1 VSIRAPLSLS
11 LVANS
16 GIVSAYR
23 GGVYSS
29 SAKQQAAAEGECM
42 MTYRIGILGTG
53 SYLPVK
59 VLTNDELERFL
70 DTTAQKIVDLTGIR
84 ERRIATQY
92 SGPQGSWPTV
102 LYAAIDK
109 DENTSTMGA
118 VAALR
123 ALEQAQ
129 ISPLQ
134 VRYIIVATN
143 SQEQIYPAT
152 AIKIQHYIGA
162 EHAIAWDLQ
171 ASCTGFIFALID
183 AERHLFVDK
192 HLSGQ
197 DHYAL
202 VIGSDTM
209 SRTVSR
215 LDRNTAIMFADG
227 AGAVVLG
234 TQACGCIRSSWLRTQ
249 YSSTIQLDTEFKRG
263 HDDNPDE
270 LMPKNFIYQEAK
282 AVLRYASRVMHEA
295 LMEALKRAELTVH
308 DLDYLITHQANQR
321 MVQKVADLAHI
332 DIAKVHRSG
341 EWYGNTSA
349 ATHPTALDELSRVGK
364 IRRGSLIGLTSF
376 GAGITWGACILE
388 W

>member
-1 VSIRAPLSLS
+1 
-11 LVANS
+11 
-16 GIVSAYR
+16 
-23 GGVYSS
+23 
-29 SAKQQAAAEGECM
+29 
-42 MTYRIGILGTG
+42 
-53 SYLPVK
+53 
-59 VLTNDELERFL
+59 LTNAELARLL
-70 DTTAQKIVDLTGIR
+70 DTPAQKIVDLTGIR
-84 ERRIATQY
+84 ERRIASQY
-92 SGPQGSWPTV
+92 SGPQGDWPTV
-102 LYAAIDK
+102 LYEAIAK
-109 DENTSTMGA
+109 DETTSTMGA
-118 VAALR
+118 VAAIR
-123 ALEQAQ
+123 ALERAR

-134 VRYIIVATN
+134 VRYILVATN

-162 EHAIAWDLQ
+162 EHAIAWDVQ

-183 AERHLFVDK
+183 AERQLWVDRYR
-192 HLSGQ
+192 SGR

-202 VIGSDTM
+202 VIGTDTM

-215 LDRNTAIMFADG
+215 FDRNTAIMFADG

-234 TQACGCIRSSWLRTQ
+234 SDALGCIRSSWLRTQ

-270 LMPKNFIYQEAK
+270 RLPKNFIYQEAK
-282 AVLRYASRVMHEA
+282 AVLRFAPRVMYEA
-295 LMEALKRAELTVH
+295 LVEALKAADLTVN

-321 MVQKVADLAHI
+321 MVQKVAELAGI
-332 DIAKVHRSG
+332 DISKVHKSG
-341 EWYGNTSA
+341 ERYGNTSA
-349 ATHPTALDELSRVGK
+349 ATHPVALDELCHTGK

>member
-1 VSIRAPLSLS
+1 
-11 LVANS
+11 
-16 GIVSAYR
+16 
-23 GGVYSS
+23 
-29 SAKQQAAAEGECM
+29 M
-42 MTYRIGILGTG
+42 MTCRIGILGTG
-53 SYLPVK
+53 SYLPAK

-70 DTTAQKIVDLTGIR
+70 DTPAQKIVDLTGIR

-102 LYAAIDK
+102 LYEAIGK

-134 VRYIIVATN
+134 VRYILVATN

-162 EHAIAWDLQ
+162 DHAIAWDLQ

-183 AERHLFVDK
+183 AERQLFVDK

-215 LDRNTAIMFADG
+215 FDRNTAIMFADG

-234 TQACGCIRSSWLRTQ
+234 THAPGCIRSSWLRTQ

-270 LMPKNFIYQEAK
+270 RLPKNFIYQEAR
-282 AVLRYASRVMHEA
+282 AVLRYAPRVMHEA
-295 LMEALKRAELTVH
+295 LSEALKRAELTVN
-308 DLDYLITHQANQR
+308 DLAYLITHQANQR
-321 MVQKVADLAHI
+321 MVQKVAELAQI
-332 DIAKVHRSG
+332 DVSKVHKSG
-341 EWYGNTSA
+341 EHYGNTSA
-349 ATHPTALDELSRVGK
+349 ATHPVALDELSRAGK

>member
-1 VSIRAPLSLS
+1 
-11 LVANS
+11 
-16 GIVSAYR
+16 
-23 GGVYSS
+23 
-29 SAKQQAAAEGECM
+29 M
-42 MTYRIGILGTG
+42 MTCRIGILGTG
-53 SYLPVK
+53 SYLPAK
-59 VLTNDELERFL
+59 VLTNDELERLL
-70 DTTAQKIVDLTGIR
+70 DTTAQKIIDLTGIR

-92 SGPQGSWPTV
+92 SGPRRSWPTL
-102 LYAAIDK
+102 LYEALEK
-109 DENTSTMGA
+109 DENTSTMGGA
-118 VAALR
+118 AALR
-123 ALEQAQ
+123 ALEQAH

-183 AERHLFVDK
+183 AERQLFVDK

-197 DHYAL
+197 EHYAL

-234 TQACGCIRSSWLRTQ
+234 AQAAGCIRSSWLRTQ

-270 LMPKNFIYQEAK
+270 RMPKNFIYQEAK
-282 AVLRYASRVMHEA
+282 AVLRYAPRVMHEA
-295 LMEALKRAELTVH
+295 LMEALKRAGLTVH
-308 DLDYLITHQANQR
+308 ELDYLITHQANQR
-321 MVQKVADLAHI
+321 MVQKVAELAQI
-332 DIAKVHRSG
+332 DISKVHRSG
-341 EWYGNTSA
+341 ERYGNTSA
-349 ATHPTALDELSRVGK
+349 ATHPVALDELHRAGK
-364 IRRGSLIGLTSF
+364 IRRGSLIALTSF
-376 GAGITWGACILE
+376 GAGTTWGACILE

>member
-1 VSIRAPLSLS
+1 
-11 LVANS
+11 
-16 GIVSAYR
+16 
-23 GGVYSS
+23 
-29 SAKQQAAAEGECM
+29 M
-42 MTYRIGILGTG
+42 MTCRIGILGTG
-53 SYLPVK
+53 SYLPTT

-70 DTTAQKIVDLTGIR
+70 DTTAQKIIDLTGIR
-84 ERRIATQY
+84 ERRIATQHT
-92 SGPQGSWPTV
+92 GAQGSWPTL
-102 LYAAIDK
+102 LYEAICK

-134 VRYIIVATN
+134 VHYLLVATN

-162 EHAIAWDLQ
+162 DNAIAWDLQ

-183 AERHLFVDK
+183 AERHLFVD

-234 TQACGCIRSSWLRTQ
+234 THAPGCIRSSWRRTQ

-263 HDDNPDE
+263 HDYNPDE
-270 LMPKNFIYQEAK
+270 RIPKSFIYQEAK
-282 AVLRYASRVMHEA
+282 AVLRYAPRVMHEA
-295 LMEALKRAELTVH
+295 LIEALKRAELTVN

-321 MVQKVADLAHI
+321 MVQKVADLAQI
-332 DIAKVHRSG
+332 DIAKVHKSG
-341 EWYGNTSA
+341 EHYGNTSA
-349 ATHPTALDELSRVGK
+349 ATHPVALDELSRAGK

>member
-1 VSIRAPLSLS
+1 
-11 LVANS
+11 
-16 GIVSAYR
+16 
-23 GGVYSS
+23 
-29 SAKQQAAAEGECM
+29 M
-42 MTYRIGILGTG
+42 MTCRIGILGTG
-53 SYLPVK
+53 AYLPAQ
-59 VLTNDELERFL
+59 VLTNDELERLL
-70 DTTAQKIVDLTGIR
+70 DTSAQKIVDLTGIR
-84 ERRIATQY
+84 ERRIATQHR
-92 SGPQGSWPTV
+92 GPQGSWPTV
-102 LYAAIDK
+102 LYEAIEK

-118 VAALR
+118 VAAFR

-134 VRYIIVATN
+134 VRYLLVATN

-183 AERHLFVDK
+183 AERHLFVDH

-234 TQACGCIRSSWLRTQ
+234 TQAPGCIRSSWLRTQ

-263 HDDNPDE
+263 HDYNPDE
-270 LMPKNFIYQEAK
+270 RVPKNFIYQEAK
-282 AVLRYASRVMHEA
+282 AVLRYAPRVMHEA
-295 LMEALKRAELTVH
+295 LSEALKRAELTAN

-321 MVQKVADLAHI
+321 MVQKVADLAQI
-332 DIAKVHRSG
+332 DIAKVHKSG
-341 EWYGNTSA
+341 EHYGNTSA
-349 ATHPTALDELSRVGK
+349 ATHPVALDELSRAGK
-364 IRRGSLIGLTSF
+364 IRHASLIGLTSF

>member
-1 VSIRAPLSLS
+1 
-11 LVANS
+11 
-16 GIVSAYR
+16 
-23 GGVYSS
+23 
-29 SAKQQAAAEGECM
+29 
-42 MTYRIGILGTG
+42 MTCRIGILGAG
-53 SYLPVK
+53 SYLPAK

-70 DTTAQKIVDLTGIR
+70 DTPAQKIADLTGIR
-84 ERRIATQY
+84 ERRIATEY
-92 SGPQGSWPTV
+92 SGPQGNWPTA
-102 LYAAIDK
+102 LYEAIRK
-109 DENTSTMGA
+109 DETTSTMGA

-129 ISPLQ
+129 IGPLQ
-134 VRYIIVATN
+134 VRYILVATN

-152 AIKIQHYIGA
+152 AIKVQHYIGA
-162 EHAIAWDLQ
+162 DHAIAWDLQ

-183 AERHLFVDK
+183 AERQLWVD
-192 HLSGQ
+192 HYRSGQ
-197 DHYAL
+197 DQYAL

-215 LDRNTAIMFADG
+215 FDRNTAIMFADG

-234 TQACGCIRSSWLRTQ
+234 THARGRIRSSWLRTR

-270 LMPKNFIYQEAK
+270 RMPKNFIYQEAK
-282 AVLRYASRVMHEA
+282 AVLRYAPRVMHEA
-295 LMEALKRAELTVH
+295 LIEALKAADLTVD

-321 MVQKVADLAHI
+321 MVQRVAELAQIDLS
-332 DIAKVHRSG
+332 KVHKGG

-349 ATHPTALDELSRVGK
+349 ATHPVALDELSRAGK

-376 GAGITWGACILE
+376 GAGITWGACVLE

>member
-1 VSIRAPLSLS
+1 
-11 LVANS
+11 
-16 GIVSAYR
+16 
-23 GGVYSS
+23 
-29 SAKQQAAAEGECM
+29 M
-42 MTYRIGILGTG
+42 MTCRIGVLGTG
-53 SYLPVK
+53 SYLPAK
-59 VLTNDELERFL
+59 VLTNDELEGWL

-84 ERRIATQY
+84 ERRIAIQY
-92 SGPQGSWPTV
+92 SGPQGNWPTV
-102 LYAAIDK
+102 LYEAIGK

-129 ISPLQ
+129 VSPLQ
-134 VRYIIVATN
+134 VRYILVATN

-152 AIKIQHYIGA
+152 AIKIQHFIGA
-162 EHAIAWDLQ
+162 DNAIAWDLQ

-192 HLSGQ
+192 HLADQ

-234 TQACGCIRSSWLRTQ
+234 TRARGCIRGSWWRTQ

-263 HDDNPDE
+263 HDYNPDE
-270 LMPKNFIYQEAK
+270 RIPKNFIYQEAK
-282 AVLRYASRVMHEA
+282 AVLRYAPRMMHEA
-295 LMEALKRAELTVH
+295 LMEALKRAELTVNE
-308 DLDYLITHQANQR
+308 LDYLITHQANQW
-321 MVQKVADLAHI
+321 MVQKVAELARI
-332 DIAKVHRSG
+332 DISKVHKSG
-341 EWYGNTSA
+341 AHYGNTSA
-349 ATHPTALDELSRVGK
+349 ATHPVALDELSRAGK